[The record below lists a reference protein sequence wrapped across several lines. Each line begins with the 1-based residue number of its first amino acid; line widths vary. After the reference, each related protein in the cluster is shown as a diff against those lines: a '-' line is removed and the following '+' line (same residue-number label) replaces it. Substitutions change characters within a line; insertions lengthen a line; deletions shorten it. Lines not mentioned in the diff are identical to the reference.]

1 MADSTKRIAQLA
13 HLSKAQNTAL
23 AAVLD
28 AIKGLPAEDAQEV
41 LDHAI
46 EHLAGDESPPMF
58 ARGIAGPLGK
68 LICAVKT
75 KIDDVTYGL
84 WLQYCAACGLD
95 TACVLRDCIYALVH
109 GKTYRQMVMEKMN
122 HEANRIDAM
131 AQLIGPFGG
140 PESMGDRKQ

>member
-1 MADSTKRIAQLA
+1 MTDTTKRITQLT

-23 AAVLD
+23 AAVVD
-28 AIKGLPAEDAQEV
+28 ALKGLPPEDAQEV

-46 EHLAGDESPPMF
+46 EHLAGDEPAPMF

-84 WLQYCAACGLD
+84 WLQYCAARGLD

-122 HEANRIDAM
+122 HEAKRIDAM

-140 PESMGDRKQ
+140 PESMGERKQ

>member
-1 MADSTKRIAQLA
+1 MADSTKRIAPLA
-13 HLSKAQNTAL
+13 HLSKDQNTAL

-28 AIKGLPAEDAQEV
+28 ALKGLPPEDAQEV
-41 LDHAI
+41 LDHAA
-46 EHLAGDESPPMF
+46 EHLAADDQPPMF

-84 WLQYCAACGLD
+84 WLQYCAARGLD

-140 PESMGDRKQ
+140 PELMGNRKQ

>member
-1 MADSTKRIAQLA
+1 MTDTTKRITQLT

-23 AAVLD
+23 AAVVD
-28 AIKGLPAEDAQEV
+28 ALKGLPPEDAQEV

-46 EHLAGDESPPMF
+46 EHLAGDEPAPMF

-84 WLQYCAACGLD
+84 WLQYCAARGLD

-109 GKTYRQMVMEKMN
+109 GKTYRQMVMEKIN
-122 HEANRIDAM
+122 HDDKRIDAL
-131 AQLIGPFGG
+131 AQLIGPFWC
-140 PESMGDRKQ
+140 PESGGHGR

>member
-1 MADSTKRIAQLA
+1 MTDTTKRITQLA

-23 AAVLD
+23 AAVVEAL
-28 AIKGLPAEDAQEV
+28 KGLPPEDAQEV

-46 EHLAGDESPPMF
+46 EHLAGDEPAPMF

-84 WLQYCAACGLD
+84 WLQYCAARGLD

-122 HEANRIDAM
+122 HEAKRIDAM

-140 PESMGDRKQ
+140 PESMGERKQ

>member
-1 MADSTKRIAQLA
+1 MPDSSTRIKQLT

-28 AIKGLPAEDAQEV
+28 ALKGLPPEDAQEV

-46 EHLAGDESPPMF
+46 EHLAGDEPAPMF

-84 WLQYCAACGLD
+84 WLQYCAARGLD

-122 HEANRIDAM
+122 HEAKRIDAM
-131 AQLIGPFGG
+131 AQLIGPFGA
-140 PESMGDRKQ
+140 PELMGDRKQ

>member
-1 MADSTKRIAQLA
+1 MTDTTKRITQLT

-23 AAVLD
+23 AAVVEAL
-28 AIKGLPAEDAQEV
+28 KGLPPEDAQDV
-41 LDHAI
+41 LDHAA
-46 EHLAGDESPPMF
+46 EHLAADDQPPMF

-84 WLQYCAACGLD
+84 WLQYCAARGLD

-131 AQLIGPFGG
+131 ARLIGPFGA
-140 PESMGDRKQ
+140 PEHMGDRKQ